1 MTTKHPPHVDL
12 QVDLRNIGADLLRCD
27 GKIELLATIHSD
39 LESYIG
45 RLILADLETLS
56 DKLADAITVYKTASR
71 PALAIADYKA
81 AKPPFHTKEPT
92 ATPFT
97 EEIV

>member
-12 QVDLRNIGADLLRCD
+12 LIDARNIGSALIEIA
-27 GKIELLATIHSD
+27 GKIHMLSVLRPDRIEMAMAIRSLVLRD
-39 LESYIG
+39 LEVH
-45 RLILADLETLS
+45 A
-56 DKLADAITVYKTASR
+56 DKLMVV
-71 PALAIADYKA
+71 IADYKA